1 MAKSLI
7 AKGILLARG
16 TGHVGRMGLGVK
28 AQDCRKAGLSMGSM
42 GSVTP
47 LPPHSWAGKQ
57 PLPRSGEVLVDL
69 LRDIHSPPVS
79 LGTEMWRDGI
89 LQVGGIIL

>member
-1 MAKSLI
+1 MAKSLT

-16 TGHVGRMGLGVK
+16 TGHVGRMGLGPK
-28 AQDCRKAGLSMGSM
+28 AQGCREAGLSMGSM

-47 LPPHSWAGKQ
+47 LPPHSRAGKR

-69 LRDIHSPPVS
+69 LRDTHSPPVS
-79 LGTEMWRDGI
+79 LGTGMRRDGI
-89 LQVGGIIL
+89 MQVAGIIL